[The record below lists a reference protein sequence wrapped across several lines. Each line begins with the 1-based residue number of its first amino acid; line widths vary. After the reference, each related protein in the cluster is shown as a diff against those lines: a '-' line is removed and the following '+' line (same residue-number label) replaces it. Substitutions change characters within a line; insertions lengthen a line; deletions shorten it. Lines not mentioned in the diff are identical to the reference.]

1 MTIHRN
7 EALDPGELANML
19 LLRGVE
25 LESIQGILEACSV
38 RCLEKDDVLIHAGQ
52 PNHFLYMILSG
63 RLRIHLELE
72 LNPIVI
78 LEPGEIVGELSLI
91 DGQLTSAN
99 VVADEG
105 CRLLVLGEKAL
116 WSLVVSCHAVAR
128 NLLFVLAQRLRHGNA
143 LIWTAQQLQP
153 VESYAVIDV
162 LTGLHNRHGLDTLLT
177 QEMRHSKQGGLA
189 LSSLLFDIDNFDS
202 YNDSNGHRG
211 GDRVL
216 YTIART
222 LREVM
227 GEKGLIARYGG
238 DQFLILMPDT
248 DARTAKETGDRLRGK
263 ACEAKI
269 YRADRRPLPSVTL
282 SGGLAQM
289 SEEDTPVSL
298 IAATKWALH
307 QAKRE
312 GGDRLSLVERPS

>member
-1 MTIHRN
+1 MIDQR
-7 EALDPGELANML
+7 ESLDPVELENML

-25 LESIQGILEACSV
+25 LESIQGILETCSV
-38 RCLEKDDVLIHAGQ
+38 QNLEKGDVLIHAGQ
-52 PNHFLYMILSG
+52 PNHFLYMLLSG

-72 LNPIVI
+72 LNPIVL

-99 VVADEG
+99 VVADED
-105 CRLLVLGEKAL
+105 CRLLVLGEKTL
-116 WSLVVSCHAVAR
+116 WSLFVSCHAVAR
-128 NLLFVLAQRLRHGNA
+128 NLLFVLAQRLRHGNS

-162 LTGLHNRHGLDTLLT
+162 LTGLHNRHGLDSMLA
-177 QEMRHSKQGGLA
+177 QEMRHSKQRGLA
-189 LSSLLFDIDNFDS
+189 LSSVLFDIDDFNN
-202 YNDSNGHRG
+202 YNDFYGHRG
-211 GDRVL
+211 GDRAL
-216 YTIART
+216 YTVART
-222 LREVM
+222 LREGM
-227 GEKGLIARYGG
+227 GEKGLISRYGG

-248 DARTAKETGDRLRGK
+248 DARTAEETSDRLRVE
-263 ACEAKI
+263 ACEAKV
-269 YRADRRPLPSVTL
+269 YRADQRPLPPITL

-312 GGDRLSLVERPS
+312 GGDRLSLVDRPR

>member
-1 MTIHRN
+1 MFDQRESLN
-7 EALDPGELANML
+7 PGELENML

-25 LESIQGILEACSV
+25 LESIQGILETCSV
-38 RCLEKDDVLIHAGQ
+38 KCLKKGDVLIHAGQ
-52 PNHFLYMILSG
+52 PNHFLYTLLSG

-72 LNPIVI
+72 LNPIVV

-91 DGQLTSAN
+91 DGQLTSAH
-99 VVADEG
+99 VVADQD
-105 CRLLVLGEKAL
+105 CRLLVFGEKTL

-128 NLLFVLAQRLRHGNA
+128 NLLSVLAQRLRHGNS
-143 LIWTAQQLQP
+143 LILTAQQLKP

-162 LTGLHNRHGLDTLLT
+162 LTGLHNRHGLDTILA
-177 QEMRHSKQGGLA
+177 QEMRQSKQGGSA

-202 YNDSNGHRG
+202 YNDSHGHRG

-222 LREVM
+222 LREGM
-227 GEKGLIARYGG
+227 GKKGLIARYDG
-238 DQFLILMPDT
+238 DQFLILLPNT
-248 DARTAKETGDRLRGK
+248 DARAAKEAGDRLRGEV
-263 ACEAKI
+263 CQAKI
-269 YRADRRPLPSVTL
+269 YRADRRPLPPVTL
-282 SGGLAQM
+282 SGGLAEM

-307 QAKRE
+307 QAKRD
-312 GGDRLSLVERPS
+312 GGDRLSLVERPR